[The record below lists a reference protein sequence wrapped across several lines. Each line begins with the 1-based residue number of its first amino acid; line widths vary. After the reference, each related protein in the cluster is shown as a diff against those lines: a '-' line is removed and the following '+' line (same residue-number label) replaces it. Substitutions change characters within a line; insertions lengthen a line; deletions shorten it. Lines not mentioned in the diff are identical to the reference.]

1 MTSYKD
7 HPEVKKKRSFG
18 MMHIIELG
26 PYGVIPD
33 SVTGGF
39 AKETIP
45 LEVVKNH
52 PDLHVISACSVNNS
66 AVYLNRYEPNARV
79 YYIGN
84 GCADPLLEA
93 RPPKVPA
100 DEVAALFR
108 RSAEREQAEKPMSA
122 EERAAQAKYFDN
134 IAYGRPP
141 YEGIMTREEVT
152 EHRAASAA
160 AVRRNRGKKKAFS

>member
-1 MTSYKD
+1 MSTYMD
-7 HPEVKKKRSFG
+7 HPEVKKKRTFG
-18 MMHIIELG
+18 MMHIVELA

-33 SVTGGF
+33 SLTGGF
-39 AKETIP
+39 AKATVP
-45 LEVVKNH
+45 LQVVKRH
-52 PDLHVISACSVNNS
+52 PDLHIISAFYIDNS
-66 AVYLNRYEPNARV
+66 AVYLNRYEPGARA
-79 YYIGN
+79 YYIGD

-108 RSAEREQAEKPMSA
+108 RSAEREQAENPLNA

-141 YEGIMTREEVT
+141 YEGIMTREEVV

-160 AVRRNRGKKKAFS
+160 AVRKNRGKKKVLS